1 MSQRARRNCILKD
14 HFCFQSFYKV
24 PFIRPQRSPYVLCA
38 SLWVISFHYE
48 LKIQAFSVSEVCFLT
63 SPAFCSRETVWF
75 YESSHWPLNVSSI
88 MEILLPTKSTPR
100 SPPPTPSLWVVVL
113 CVFPFL
119 PSLIPPF
126 SLPLFASFSLHQPA
140 LFKRSQA
147 SVYSSALLLTEKLA
161 LKKTSL
167 IYYIDLANTH
177 TLFKSM
183 RRVAWSHTLQYLP
196 HSLLNDPMFCSD
208 CSFRTF

>member
-24 PFIRPQRSPYVLCA
+24 PFIRPQQSPYALCA

-100 SPPPTPSLWVVVL
+100 SPPLQPLHFGLLFCVFSFPSFPHSSFFSPSLCLLFPPPASSVQTFAGISLQL
-113 CVFPFL
+113 CSATDWKTGFKKNLTYLLYWFGQHTH
-119 PSLIPPF
+119 
-126 SLPLFASFSLHQPA
+126 SF
-140 LFKRSQA
+140 
-147 SVYSSALLLTEKLA
+147 
-161 LKKTSL
+161 
-167 IYYIDLANTH
+167 
-177 TLFKSM
+177 
-183 RRVAWSHTLQYLP
+183 
-196 HSLLNDPMFCSD
+196 
-208 CSFRTF
+208 

>member
-24 PFIRPQRSPYVLCA
+24 PFIRPQQSPYALCA

-88 MEILLPTKSTPR
+88 MGILLPTKSTPR

-113 CVFPFL
+113 CVFLSFFS
-119 PSLIPPF
+119 PSLCLLFPPPASSVQTF
-126 SLPLFASFSLHQPA
+126 AGISLQLCSATDWKTGFKKNLTYLLYWFGQHTHSF
-140 LFKRSQA
+140 
-147 SVYSSALLLTEKLA
+147 
-161 LKKTSL
+161 
-167 IYYIDLANTH
+167 
-177 TLFKSM
+177 
-183 RRVAWSHTLQYLP
+183 
-196 HSLLNDPMFCSD
+196 
-208 CSFRTF
+208 

>member
-1 MSQRARRNCILKD
+1 M
-14 HFCFQSFYKV
+14 
-24 PFIRPQRSPYVLCA
+24 
-38 SLWVISFHYE
+38 
-48 LKIQAFSVSEVCFLT
+48 
-63 SPAFCSRETVWF
+63 WF

-88 MEILLPTKSTPR
+88 MGILLPTKSTPR

-183 RRVAWSHTLQYLP
+183 CRVA
-196 HSLLNDPMFCSD
+196 
-208 CSFRTF
+208 

>member
-24 PFIRPQRSPYVLCA
+24 PFIRPQQSPYALCA

-100 SPPPTPSLWVVVL
+100 SPPLQPLHFGL
-113 CVFPFL
+113 LFCVFSF
-119 PSLIPPF
+119 PF

>member
-24 PFIRPQRSPYVLCA
+24 PFIRPQQSPYALCA

-88 MEILLPTKSTPR
+88 MGILLPTKSTPR

-113 CVFPFL
+113 CVFLSFL
-119 PSLIPPF
+119 PSFLLFLSLSLPPF
-126 SLPLFASFSLHQPA
+126 PSTSQLCSNVRRHQ
-140 LFKRSQA
+140 FT
-147 SVYSSALLLTEKLA
+147 ALLCYW
-161 LKKTSL
+161 LKNWL
-167 IYYIDLANTH
+167 
-177 TLFKSM
+177 
-183 RRVAWSHTLQYLP
+183 
-196 HSLLNDPMFCSD
+196 
-208 CSFRTF
+208 